1 MKYFFS
7 PRPSPADLSTVM
19 AVLYNDK
26 DYEVVNYA
34 HALFERY
41 ATSVDP
47 CQEKVTELAK
57 YFFKY
62 MKQWSGRTTDWG
74 FGVSQTYAR

>member
-1 MKYFFS
+1 MAALFS
-7 PRPSPADLSTVM
+7 
-19 AVLYNDK
+19 DK

-34 HALFERY
+34 YTLFERY

-47 CQEKVTELAK
+47 CQEKITELAK

-62 MKQWSGRTTDWG
+62 MKQWSGKSIDWG
-74 FGVSQTYAR
+74 FGVSKTYAR